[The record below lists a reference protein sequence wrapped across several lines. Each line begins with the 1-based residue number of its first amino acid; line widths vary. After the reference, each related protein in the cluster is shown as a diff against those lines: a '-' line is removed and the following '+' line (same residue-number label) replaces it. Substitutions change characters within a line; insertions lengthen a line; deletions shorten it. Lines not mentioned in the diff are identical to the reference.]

1 MKIIRSYVWNNHD
14 YTVVEDDNGQ
24 RTELKCSQEEAPEAF
39 ARIEGASAAH
49 VEPTSAGEVV

>member
-24 RTELKCSQEEAPEAF
+24 RTELKCSQGKALEAF
-39 ARIEGASAAH
+39 ARVEAASAAH